1 MSPQEL
7 EREIRP
13 EEKAALHEKRA
24 KEHYL
29 RGDYP
34 ATVKELGLCLETE
47 RVPEPKNLRMMLLI
61 LQTHRRFADLES
73 AGSMLRRMESKYG
86 GSNDKFIR
94 NIILNER
101 EITEGA
107 VELRSYPTR
116 LTVRPTSRCSVR
128 CNMCTFWKEPP
139 WDMPQRTLDEVVAL
153 YPYLEDILWQGGE
166 VFEMMREVFTDILLR
181 GIDYPHL
188 LQNIITNG
196 LAIDKEW
203 AENLVR
209 TNIHIKFSIDGTTPE
224 VYERIRVRAKFADL
238 LRSVD
243 NLNDA
248 MAKHGKRIGFSLHMV
263 VQRHNYL
270 QIEQMQEFAKEHRF
284 DAVALSP
291 VEGDLYRAI
300 DIFNHGDRQIWDAI
314 ERQRAA
320 VRKKALAYGIY
331 LEDNLPFPP
340 AAEEPAPPRDPA
352 QPEKRYP
359 LSPMTMAESAEYAS
373 SRFSSFCLSPW
384 KNMILRNGGGV
395 LPNWH
400 CGETYVGNV
409 EERPL
414 LEIWNGEPM
423 RNFRRAIRDRK
434 FGGVCRAYCLSGALM
449 ESWKHHMEWYWS

>member
-166 VFEMMREVFTDILLR
+166 VFEMKREVFTDILLR
-181 GIDYPHL
+181 GKI
-188 LQNIITNG
+188 G
-196 LAIDKEW
+196 K
-203 AENLVR
+203 
-209 TNIHIKFSIDGTTPE
+209 
-224 VYERIRVRAKFADL
+224 
-238 LRSVD
+238 SV
-243 NLNDA
+243 
-248 MAKHGKRIGFSLHMV
+248 V
-263 VQRHNYL
+263 
-270 QIEQMQEFAKEHRF
+270 
-284 DAVALSP
+284 
-291 VEGDLYRAI
+291 
-300 DIFNHGDRQIWDAI
+300 
-314 ERQRAA
+314 
-320 VRKKALAYGIY
+320 
-331 LEDNLPFPP
+331 
-340 AAEEPAPPRDPA
+340 
-352 QPEKRYP
+352 
-359 LSPMTMAESAEYAS
+359 
-373 SRFSSFCLSPW
+373 
-384 KNMILRNGGGV
+384 
-395 LPNWH
+395 
-400 CGETYVGNV
+400 
-409 EERPL
+409 
-414 LEIWNGEPM
+414 
-423 RNFRRAIRDRK
+423 
-434 FGGVCRAYCLSGALM
+434 
-449 ESWKHHMEWYWS
+449 